1 MRFTSWF
8 KLARHYIWL
17 APVVLG
23 IVFIAAGI
31 YMVTE
36 GQSAKA
42 EVRDAVVAENIIVA
56 DDALPEELRGLQV
69 TNAATAT
76 AQSDVIWHH
85 LMDSTGGETYATL
98 DREDPL
104 RDTALRAANLRTS
117 LNLAVMG
124 FKVSEL
130 VIGIGAFMIVMG
142 GTFVVFIGPAVYYSA
157 EVANH
162 YDQLMKEKI
171 EKKEKVGGT
180 AQQQPV

>member
-1 MRFTSWF
+1 MRLTTWF

-23 IVFIAAGI
+23 IVFVAAGV

-36 GQSAKA
+36 GQSAKD
-42 EVRDAVVAENIIVA
+42 EVRDAIIAENIITSE
-56 DDALPEELRGLQV
+56 DASIPNVLV
-69 TNAATAT
+69 NSAATAK
-76 AQSDVIWHH
+76 AEADVIEMHY
-85 LMDSTGGETYATL
+85 LNITGGKTYAEL

-104 RDTALRAANLRTS
+104 RATALTAANLRTS

-124 FKVSEL
+124 FKVSDL
-130 VIGIGAFMIVMG
+130 VIGMGAFMILIG

-162 YDQLMKEKI
+162 YDQLMKEKK
-171 EKKEKVGGT
+171 EKKVSGT